1 MKPSIFIDAPDME
14 YILKAPDMD
23 ILPKRGEL
31 LRLNESVY
39 SVAAVEWSFEV
50 VHKSV
55 LSPRAVIYLE
65 KEGVLEIIDT
75 TIN

>member
-1 MKPSIFIDAPDME
+1 ME
-14 YILKAPDMD
+14 

-50 VHKSV
+50 VNKSV
-55 LSPRAVIYLE
+55 LSPRAIVYLE
-65 KEGVLEIIDT
+65 KEGILEIIDT

>member
-1 MKPSIFIDAPDME
+1 MKPSIFIDAPDIDH
-14 YILKAPDMD
+14 ILKAPDME

-50 VHKSV
+50 VNKSV
-55 LSPRAVIYLE
+55 LSPRAIVYLE
-65 KEGVLEIIDT
+65 KEGILEIIDT

>member
-1 MKPSIFIDAPDME
+1 MKPSIFIDAPDIDN
-14 YILKAPDMD
+14 ILKAPDME
-23 ILPKRGEL
+23 ILPKTGEL

-50 VHKSV
+50 VNKSV
-55 LSPRAVIYLE
+55 LSPRAIVYLE
-65 KEGVLEIIDT
+65 KEGILEIIDT